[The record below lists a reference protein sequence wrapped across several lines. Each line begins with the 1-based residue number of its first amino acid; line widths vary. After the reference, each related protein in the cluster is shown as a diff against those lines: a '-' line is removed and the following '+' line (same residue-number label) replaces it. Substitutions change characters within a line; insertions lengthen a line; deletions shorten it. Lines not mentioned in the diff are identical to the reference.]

1 MFELLMFNN
10 NDDEMIHGIYC
21 GLSSK
26 CLCILTQLVLI
37 TALRYNR
44 YTYSHF
50 SDEDTGTQ
58 RV

>member
-1 MFELLMFNN
+1 MFNN

-26 CLCILTQLVLI
+26 CLYILTHLILI

-44 YTYSHF
+44 YTYSRF